1 MSEKSSEIEKEESEN
16 PKIEN
21 IVEEHKE
28 GVEEIKN
35 SEIQVPSE
43 EKAFSIEA
51 ETKPD
56 TDNTVEFSN
65 EAGPELISGTTDDK
79 KPELA
84 AGPKKI
90 ISKKDYKSF
99 TPEELID
106 ELKSLI
112 ESNPIQK
119 IKNQVEEIRSE
130 FNKAFKAK
138 KKDDQEDFI
147 KNGGDK
153 DDYKFNSP
161 LKKEFN
167 IVFKDYK
174 EKRSIYYQD
183 LSKDLKANLEKRLAL
198 IEELKSLLNVEE
210 NINST
215 YKHFKEIQERWFE
228 CGPIPRDKYNIV
240 WNTYR
245 HHVENFYDF
254 LHLNR
259 KFRDMDFKHNLE
271 EKLKLIDRAEKLKDE
286 DNINKAFREL
296 QQLHRLWKEEIGPVA
311 KEHREE
317 IWNRFSSATKV
328 IHDRR
333 HEYMKDMEQVFEE
346 NFSLKEKLIE
356 EISTVLEKTKPNHQS
371 WQKSIKKVQELRD
384 QFFSIG
390 RVPRSKNKELWNLF
404 KEATRNFNKSKNTFY
419 KEQKKEQHINL
430 DKKLELINIAEE
442 NKDSDDHEV
451 ITPLMKKIQND
462 WKQIGHVPR
471 KDSDKIW
478 KQFKGACNYYF
489 DRLNA
494 QMDESNKEEIKH
506 YNLKED
512 FLKDV
517 SSIKLK
523 GNKDEDVKTIK
534 NKINE
539 WKSIGRVPYNKRNI
553 EQKFNKVLDGLFNKL
568 DLDKKEAE
576 LIKFENR
583 LNTFNSKEDEQKIQK
598 EEIFINKK
606 INESKDEIR
615 QLENNLGFFQ
625 HVDENNPLVLD
636 VNKNINRHKE
646 DLEVW
651 KAKLKK
657 IRKLRKS
664 IEK

>member
-43 EKAFSIEA
+43 EKASSIEA

-65 EAGPELISGTTDDK
+65 EADPELISGTTDDK

-167 IVFKDYK
+167 LVFKDYK

-228 CGPIPRDKYNIV
+228 C
-240 WNTYR
+240 
-245 HHVENFYDF
+245 
-254 LHLNR
+254 
-259 KFRDMDFKHNLE
+259 
-271 EKLKLIDRAEKLKDE
+271 
-286 DNINKAFREL
+286 
-296 QQLHRLWKEEIGPVA
+296 
-311 KEHREE
+311 
-317 IWNRFSSATKV
+317 
-328 IHDRR
+328 
-333 HEYMKDMEQVFEE
+333 
-346 NFSLKEKLIE
+346 
-356 EISTVLEKTKPNHQS
+356 
-371 WQKSIKKVQELRD
+371 
-384 QFFSIG
+384 
-390 RVPRSKNKELWNLF
+390 
-404 KEATRNFNKSKNTFY
+404 
-419 KEQKKEQHINL
+419 
-430 DKKLELINIAEE
+430 
-442 NKDSDDHEV
+442 
-451 ITPLMKKIQND
+451 
-462 WKQIGHVPR
+462 
-471 KDSDKIW
+471 
-478 KQFKGACNYYF
+478 
-489 DRLNA
+489 
-494 QMDESNKEEIKH
+494 
-506 YNLKED
+506 
-512 FLKDV
+512 
-517 SSIKLK
+517 
-523 GNKDEDVKTIK
+523 
-534 NKINE
+534 
-539 WKSIGRVPYNKRNI
+539 
-553 EQKFNKVLDGLFNKL
+553 
-568 DLDKKEAE
+568 
-576 LIKFENR
+576 
-583 LNTFNSKEDEQKIQK
+583 
-598 EEIFINKK
+598 
-606 INESKDEIR
+606 
-615 QLENNLGFFQ
+615 
-625 HVDENNPLVLD
+625 
-636 VNKNINRHKE
+636 
-646 DLEVW
+646 
-651 KAKLKK
+651 
-657 IRKLRKS
+657 
-664 IEK
+664 